1 MNIQHLNKKLS
12 KRSLTV
18 IAILVSICYIPQVLA
33 GPGHNHAEKPQQNDR
48 ITLQNEITDEHSNA
62 LVLTDRQQQMAGIEV
77 MSLSSSTFN
86 LDDVATATLIVD
98 RDHTVT
104 LAPQLDVRVLKRH
117 VVPGQLVNKNQVLLT
132 LGGAAVAQAQA
143 DYITAA
149 AEWNR
154 VKQMSKNTVS
164 ESRRLVAKV
173 QAELTRANLEALSM
187 TALQINQLITKPESI
202 GRYQLLAPINGRV
215 QQDVAMI
222 GQVSAGGSPLMQL
235 TDESHLWVEAQL
247 SAHQAAGINNGDK
260 ALVRVNEISIEGTII
275 GRSHELDL
283 VTRTEQVLVS
293 IDNSEYGLH
302 AGQFAELYLPNSL
315 DGGVVLP
322 DSALT
327 RSSDGHWQVFIQE
340 DDGFEAVEVEV
351 IESQRGMNMVKGIEP
366 RVHVVISGA
375 FLLASE
381 LAKAGFDIHNH

>member
-1 MNIQHLNKKLS
+1 M
-12 KRSLTV
+12 
-18 IAILVSICYIPQVLA
+18 
-33 GPGHNHAEKPQQNDR
+33 
-48 ITLQNEITDEHSNA
+48 
-62 LVLTDRQQQMAGIEV
+62 
-77 MSLSSSTFN
+77 
-86 LDDVATATLIVD
+86 
-98 RDHTVT
+98 
-104 LAPQLDVRVLKRH
+104 
-117 VVPGQLVNKNQVLLT
+117 
-132 LGGAAVAQAQA
+132 AQAQA

-247 SAHQAAGINNGDK
+247 SAHQAAGIHNGDK

-327 RSSDGHWQVFIQE
+327 RSNDGHWQVFIQD

>member
-1 MNIQHLNKKLS
+1 MNIQYLDKKLS
-12 KRSLTV
+12 QRSLTV

-33 GPGHNHAEKPQQNDR
+33 GPGHNNAEKPQQNDR

-62 LVLTDRQQQMAGIEV
+62 LVLTDRQQQMAGIKV

-215 QQDVAMI
+215 QQDVALI

>member
-1 MNIQHLNKKLS
+1 MNIQHLDKKLS

-48 ITLQNEITDEHSNA
+48 ITQQNEITDEHSNA

-222 GQVSAGGSPLMQL
+222 GQVSAGGRPLMQL

-283 VTRTEQVLVS
+283 VTRTEQVLLS

-327 RSSDGHWQVFIQE
+327 RSSDGHWQVFIQD

>member
-1 MNIQHLNKKLS
+1 MNIQHLDKKLS

-33 GPGHNHAEKPQQNDR
+33 GPGHNHAEKVQQNDR
-48 ITLQNEITDEHSNA
+48 ITQQNEITDEHSNA
-62 LVLTDRQQQMAGIEV
+62 LVLTERQQQMAGIEV

-222 GQVSAGGSPLMQL
+222 GQVSAGGRPLMQL

-351 IESQRGMNMVKGIEP
+351 IESQRGINMVKGIEP

>member
-1 MNIQHLNKKLS
+1 MNIQHLDKKLS

-327 RSSDGHWQVFIQE
+327 RSSDGHWQVFIQD

-366 RVHVVISGA
+366 RVRVVISGA

>member
-1 MNIQHLNKKLS
+1 MNIQHLDKKLS

-48 ITLQNEITDEHSNA
+48 ITQQNEITDEHSNA

-215 QQDVAMI
+215 QQDVALI
-222 GQVSAGGSPLMQL
+222 GQVSAGGSSLMQL

-260 ALVRVNEISIEGTII
+260 ALVRVNEISIEGTIV
-275 GRSHELDL
+275 GRSHELNL

-327 RSSDGHWQVFIQE
+327 RSSDGHWQVFIQD

>member
-1 MNIQHLNKKLS
+1 MNIQHLDKKLS

-48 ITLQNEITDEHSNA
+48 ITQQNEITDEHSNA

-222 GQVSAGGSPLMQL
+222 GQVSAGGRPLMQL

-327 RSSDGHWQVFIQE
+327 RSSDGHWQVFIQD